1 MTTYSES
8 LSQCAEI
15 LVGFFEKKESA
26 TLSKLLMEH
35 YTGFSLT
42 EILVR
47 FSENIPDSVH
57 LNFLKGC
64 ERLTQGEPVQYIMGY
79 AWFGDLKIKVGP
91 GVLIPRPE
99 TEELAG
105 LGTAFLKKQPYVSF
119 IDLCCGSGCIG
130 ISILK
135 SLKNSC
141 SGIFYDLSDQALAFT
156 RENLVALGLEA
167 SVEKYDVLSCELPNI
182 NQKVDLL
189 ISNPPY
195 IPLRDKPS
203 ISIQVLKEP
212 ELALFVPNED
222 PLLFY
227 NEIGEKAKVLLKPGG
242 ALMVECYS
250 DFAEIIATIYKGM
263 GFKETT
269 VIKDFLGKNRFVTC
283 FNSQPRG

>member
-15 LVGFFEKKESA
+15 LFGFFEKKEAA

-35 YTGFSLT
+35 YSGFSLT

-47 FSENIPDSVH
+47 YSENIPDSVH

-64 ERLTQGEPVQYIMGY
+64 ERLTHGEPIQYIMGY
-79 AWFGDLKIKVGP
+79 AWFRDLKIKVGP

-105 LGTAFLKKQPYVSF
+105 LGTAFLKKQPNVSF

-135 SLKNSC
+135 SLKYPC

-167 SVEKYDVLSCELPNI
+167 SVEKYDVLSSELPNI

-195 IPLRDKPS
+195 IPIRDKPS

-227 NEIGEKAKVLLKPGG
+227 NEIGKKAKVLLKPGG

-250 DFAEIIATIYKGM
+250 DFAEIIAPIYIGM

-269 VIKDFLGKNRFVTC
+269 VIKDFLGKNRFITC
-283 FNSQPRG
+283 FNS